1 MNKEVGVMDKR
12 EVLVKTKLEL
22 REFQH
27 LLERYKDPLRA
38 YFAWKEGAQFDIS
51 WMLDSW
57 IFDERLGV
65 DEVKKRVD
73 YWCKLIDED
82 LMWLERYPT
91 LEEWFSE
98 LMKREEVGV

>member
-1 MNKEVGVMDKR
+1 V
-12 EVLVKTKLEL
+12 
-22 REFQH
+22 
-27 LLERYKDPLRA
+27 
-38 YFAWKEGAQFDIS
+38 
-51 WMLDSW
+51 LDSW

-98 LMKREEVGV
+98 LMKRKEVGV